1 MAIFSK
7 TKTVTPVRQ
16 VNAASLGAEIDNLT
30 KSFTSLS
37 EKLQTKAKEA
47 NALREAKEAEI
58 AALQAE
64 CSGLTAVSDRA
75 LNISAKIDSL
85 LN

>member
-64 CSGLTAVSDRA
+64 CSGLAAVSDRA
-75 LNISAKIDSL
+75 INISAKIDSL

>member
-7 TKTVTPVRQ
+7 TKTAPTVRQ
-16 VNAASLGAEIDNLT
+16 VSAATLGTEIDNLT
-30 KSFTSLS
+30 KSFTLLS
-37 EKLQTKAKEA
+37 EKLQTKAREA
-47 NALREAKEAEI
+47 NTLRETKEAEI

-64 CSGLTAVSDRA
+64 CSGLTAVSERA

>member
-30 KSFTSLS
+30 KSFTTLS

-47 NALREAKEAEI
+47 NALREAKEAES

>member
-7 TKTVTPVRQ
+7 TKTATT
-16 VNAASLGAEIDNLT
+16 AATLGMEIDNLV

-37 EKLQTKAKEA
+37 EELQTKAKEA
-47 NALREAKEAEI
+47 NALRETKEVAI

-64 CSGLTAVSDRA
+64 CSGLTEVSDRA
-75 LNISAKIDSL
+75 LNISAKIDNL
-85 LN
+85 FN

>member
-1 MAIFSK
+1 MAIFTK
-7 TKTVTPVRQ
+7 TKTATTVRQ
-16 VNAASLGAEIDNLT
+16 VSAATLGMEINDIV

-47 NALREAKEAEI
+47 NALRETKEVAI

-64 CSGLTAVSDRA
+64 CSDLTEVSDRA